1 MRKFILSVLLL
12 IVIFGYLTIHDRK
25 KDFAP
30 IGETGWVSFAERIDG
45 HNLLGICDSNNV
57 VLRSARYDYVDDLNG
72 FIVGYYVDNE
82 TFDVFLA
89 NGDSVLCD
97 VEDKASV
104 CGFGNAL
111 PYLLVTDRE
120 KWEYVVLQDGKV
132 IGPGHNLSVCSGQ
145 KVVLAR
151 DDGWG
156 VRSFDNESILPDS
169 YQKIIFVNGGSDEKT
184 DCLVALKDGLWRRF
198 SPKGLF
204 RDTVPAAYADT
215 LFRLSSCEMQTGNAV
230 FSVKLGDPDL

>member
-1 MRKFILSVLLL
+1 ML
-12 IVIFGYLTIHDRK
+12 ITVIFGYLTMHDPK

-30 IGETGWVSFAERIDG
+30 IGKTGLVSFVERIDG
-45 HNLLGICDSNNV
+45 HNLRGICDSNNV

-72 FIVGYYVDNE
+72 FIVGYYADNE

-97 VEDKASV
+97 IEDKFSV
-104 CGFGNAL
+104 CRSGDTV

-120 KWEYVVLQDGKV
+120 KWEYVVLRDGKV

-145 KVVLAR
+145 KAVLAC
-151 DDGWG
+151 DDGGWG

-169 YQKIIFVNGGSDEKT
+169 YQKIIFVSSGDKDNSSGEKT
-184 DCLVALKDGLWRRF
+184 DCLMALKDGRWRRF
-198 SPKGLF
+198 SPEGLF
-204 RDTVPAAYADT
+204 QDTVPAACVDT
-215 LFRLSSCEMQTGNAV
+215 LLRLSSCKMQTGNAI
-230 FSVKLGDPDL
+230 FSVRLENN